1 MEEKVKLNFDLQKSD
16 LVTRWL
22 TDFCDKANSVVIPLM
37 KSLGVCITLESVIR
51 YAENSD
57 ALNADYLE
65 AEKAKSK
72 VENAYLLQIVE
83 RNAAAQFDEAF
94 DRYPYDDFE
103 TRYPGLLMLS
113 KERICVNTE
122 AVREFCTIYLRE
134 DQREVYDRYIKAV
147 GALNDFYRGKAQD
160 GVFIGTQFPVKDGKV
175 FPSQLI
181 DFDYYK

>member
-1 MEEKVKLNFDLQKSD
+1 MDKKVKLNFDLQKSD
-16 LVTRWL
+16 LVTRGL
-22 TDFCDKANSVVIPLM
+22 TDFCDKANSDVIPLM

-51 YAENSD
+51 YAGNSD

-103 TRYPGLLMLS
+103 TQYPGLLMLR
-113 KERICVNTE
+113 KGCICVNIE

-134 DQREVYDRYIKAV
+134 DQREVYDRYMKAV
-147 GALNDFYRGKAQD
+147 EALNDFYRGKAQD

>member
-1 MEEKVKLNFDLQKSD
+1 MSERIKLNFDVFKSEM
-16 LVTRWL
+16 VTISL
-22 TDFCDKANSVVIPLM
+22 SDFCEKANNVVVPLM
-37 KSLGVCITLESVIR
+37 KELCVKITLESVVK
-51 YAENSD
+51 YAGNSD
-57 ALNADYLE
+57 ELNADYLD

-72 VENAYLLQIVE
+72 VDNAYLLQIVE

-103 TRYPGLLMLS
+103 PRYPDLLMLS
-113 KERICVNTE
+113 KERICVNAE

-134 DQREVYDRYIKAV
+134 DQREAYDRYMKAIE
-147 GALNDFYRGKAQD
+147 ALNDFYRGKAQD

-181 DFDYYK
+181 NFDYYK